1 MKKNFLVFEIQI
13 TKIVEIEAIMEG
25 FRSKSKG
32 ALTCL
37 VKESG
42 HNHKAHVHIYLVI
55 IIRYNNSLT
64 YQYKYTEYS
73 S

>member
-1 MKKNFLVFEIQI
+1 
-13 TKIVEIEAIMEG
+13 MEG